1 MRERFIRISHAMRIF
16 FLLYG
21 VAAIVRRVQQFCR
34 EPISHCFFATS
45 AGIENNPADCEGA
58 AAFLMNFNRNLIGG
72 SSYAA
77 RLHFDSWSDVFN
89 RPFEKLQRFV
99 AGLFAN
105 LTQGI
110 IERSFGNRTL
120 PAPHDS
126 VDKLGHQ
133 WTVVNRIREHG
144 APLCNSTSRHKLLR
158 ASFRTF
164 GAIL

>member
-45 AGIENNPADCEGA
+45 AGIENNPTDCEGA

-77 RLHFDSWSDVFN
+77 RLHRSEEHTS
-89 RPFEKLQRFV
+89 ELQSQS
-99 AGLFAN
+99 N
-105 LTQGI
+105 LVC
-110 IERSFGNRTL
+110 R
-120 PAPHDS
+120 
-126 VDKLGHQ
+126 
-133 WTVVNRIREHG
+133 
-144 APLCNSTSRHKLLR
+144 LL
-158 ASFRTF
+158 
-164 GAIL
+164 